1 MKKFFVLCLCLM
13 TFVMCVNA
21 NGQTAYRNYNGEYT
35 YFNNYGYKTL
45 TEQTFHFEYNI
56 DKYTKGVKNTKI
68 GCGFICSGLL
78 VGTIVP
84 LFSLNEHA
92 PSSTEFYKRVLVAS
106 IISGACETIGL
117 TFVIVGNCQK
127 RKSATAIT
135 PNGIKIVF

>member
-1 MKKFFVLCLCLM
+1 MKKFFILCLM
-13 TFVMCVNA
+13 AFVMCVNA
-21 NGQTAYRNYNGEYT
+21 NGQIAHRDYLGEYT
-35 YFNNYGYKTL
+35 YFDKYEYKTL

-68 GCGFICSGLL
+68 GCGFICGGLV

-84 LFSLNEHA
+84 LLSLNQYA
-92 PSSTEFYKRVLVAS
+92 PSSTEFYERVLVAS

-117 TFVIVGNCQK
+117 TFVIVGKCQK